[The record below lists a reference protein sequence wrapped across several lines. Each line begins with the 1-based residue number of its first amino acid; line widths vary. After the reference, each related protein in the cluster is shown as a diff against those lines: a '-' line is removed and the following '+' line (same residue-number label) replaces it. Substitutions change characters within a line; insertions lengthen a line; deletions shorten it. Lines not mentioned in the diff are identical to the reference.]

1 MSWTS
6 VDFGMFHH
14 MKIQFQ
20 FSPDFGSCWKFS
32 TSSEIVI
39 IVFKHS
45 ASSSCPESC
54 SGHAS
59 LFVIVCLEIGYL
71 EVVCL
76 GIDYLEVIII
86 LVVAPF
92 NWWAISSLSILCIG
106 LASLTDRWV
115 TQGAAHHPRILQ
127 RVIKDLPMSITQVTN
142 IYIIKNIHNNTG
154 GRPPPMPPSK
164 ELPN

>member
-20 FSPDFGSCWKFS
+20 FSPEFGSCWKFS

-39 IVFKHS
+39 IVLKHS

-76 GIDYLEVIII
+76 GIGYLEVIII

-106 LASLTDRWV
+106 LDGQLDWSV
-115 TQGAAHHPRILQ
+115 G
-127 RVIKDLPMSITQVTN
+127 
-142 IYIIKNIHNNTG
+142 NTG
-154 GRPPPMPPSK
+154 GRPPPTHSPKSYQRFTHEHYPSNQYLHYQK
-164 ELPN
+164 YSQ

>member
-20 FSPDFGSCWKFS
+20 FSPDFGSRLKFS

-39 IVFKHS
+39 VVFKHS
-45 ASSSCPESC
+45 ASSSCPESW

-59 LFVIVCLEIGYL
+59 VPVCPFSD
-71 EVVCL
+71 CL
-76 GIDYLEVIII
+76 LRNWLLGGNQ
-86 LVVAPF
+86 PF
-92 NWWAISSLSILCIG
+92 NWGAAISGGYPSILCIR

-115 TQGAAHHPRILQ
+115 TQGTAHHPRILQ

-164 ELPN
+164 ELHN